1 MLYFQILALLV
12 TLSIHSLLANSRS
25 PAVEDFVGI
34 DVNHPRE
41 APQGTDALFNFE
53 KDIEQFNA
61 KKNTPIPSV
70 ESWNFMAAILVFFL
84 PIIVWALMIHSLRQR
99 AKAERASNIEVFEKY
114 RQEREKAR
122 KSEEDIRK
130 AS

>member
-34 DVNHPRE
+34 EVNHPSE

-53 KDIEQFNA
+53 KDIQQFNA
-61 KKNTPIPSV
+61 QNSTSSPSG
-70 ESWNFMAAILVFFL
+70 EGWNLVAVILVFFL

-99 AKAERASNIEVFEKY
+99 AKAERASNIEIFEKY
-114 RQEREKAR
+114 RQDREKAR